1 MGVPVRPRRRRPTFS
16 YAPSPVEDETLGS
29 WVQRVAWGQETCGSR
44 LVGPG
49 DIDWSPP
56 AEILS
61 LLAERGEQSI
71 ETLGAMA
78 LSRRYPLATRR
89 DFALAEGLVFPA
101 CHAFC
106 PLCAGRDLD
115 QFGHVILRA
124 RNAGLWRLT
133 CEEHRCLLDSVEAEY
148 EITPHRMITQ
158 RQWLDGRIRAGRP
171 AFPAPP
177 VALVFERAI
186 ERAGKA
192 CNPGPLWLERDPEQ
206 FLAAAAFLTNY
217 VLMLRRAGGGRAP
230 SPAWALLGGRMP
242 GVFGEGVS
250 VWDEGLLHRLP
261 TWLRVRAM
269 TACARLLL
277 RPRAADRLGETYWWT
292 PPGAQRDHFGS
303 AWTAATGTLGRAS
316 LEMLWEAATA
326 WSPPLRTEVRKVVA
340 HRLAAI
346 GAFRR

>member
-1 MGVPVRPRRRRPTFS
+1 MKKI
-16 YAPSPVEDETLGS
+16 TL
-29 WVQRVAWGQETCGSR
+29 T
-44 LVGPG
+44 
-49 DIDWSPP
+49 
-56 AEILS
+56 
-61 LLAERGEQSI
+61 
-71 ETLGAMA
+71 A
-78 LSRRYPLATRR
+78 LSVAIALGLAACGKAPETTTTETANLQINTAGGTTLLNYGNFSTSTGAWVLRNTNVVMGTSATSVVLR
-89 DFALAEGLVFPA
+89 LQAISPA
-101 CHAFC
+101 
-106 PLCAGRDLD
+106 G
-115 QFGHVILRA
+115 GSG
-124 RNAGLWRLT
+124 N
-133 CEEHRCLLDSVEAEY
+133 LLDSVEAEY